1 MSTMIQSEYSIQISA
16 SYTQNP
22 KTADVPRPVWNP
34 KKVYNYLE
42 DMGEG
47 FIDYKRK
54 AVNYYR
60 SEFTKN
66 DTDGSISVDE
76 LKDEIKKY
84 MPEYTF
90 TNREPKDPV
99 KGKYYLYI
107 DDKQLNK
114 MASDPAYRARVFGL
128 MDSEL
133 QGKNG
138 YTLKYTS
145 GKNVTNYIA
154 GSIFSLAEANRSIE
168 GVGQMPGSEEIPY
181 HGSAVS
187 NMSCSTD
194 GRAQVRSQAYID
206 QILHPGK
213 CLAAKHSGRTLSD
226 TSSAKERAAQYRK
239 EHKLKL
245 QMEYKQWLENKTK
258 ADELQEKFLTDLN
271 GSDEDIHLF
280 DSRS

>member
-1 MSTMIQSEYSIQISA
+1 MSTMIQSGYSIQISA
-16 SYTQNP
+16 SYTKTV
-22 KTADVPRPVWNP
+22 KTADVPRPVWDS

-47 FIDYKRK
+47 FKEYKQK
-54 AVNYYR
+54 ATNYYR
-60 SEFTKN
+60 SDFAKN
-66 DTDGSISVDE
+66 CTDTPISVDE
-76 LKDEIKKY
+76 LKDQIKKY

-107 DDKQLNK
+107 DDSQLNK
-114 MASDPAYRARVFGL
+114 MASDPVYRARVFGL

-145 GKNVTNYIA
+145 GKNVTNSIA

-181 HGSAVS
+181 HGSACATIA
-187 NMSCSTD
+187 CSSE
-194 GRAQVRSQAYID
+194 GVARVRSRAYID
-206 QILHPGK
+206 QVMHPGK
-213 CLAAKHSGRTLSD
+213 CLAVKHTGRSISD
-226 TSSAKERAAQYRK
+226 TSFAKERAALYR
-239 EHKLKL
+239 ENHKLKVN
-245 QMEYKQWLENKTK
+245 MEYKQWLKDKTK
-258 ADELQEKFLTDLN
+258 ADELQERFLTDLN
-271 GSDEDIHLF
+271 ASDEDISIF

>member
-1 MSTMIQSEYSIQISA
+1 MSTMVQSEYSIQISV
-16 SYTQNP
+16 SYTKNT
-22 KTADVPRPVWNP
+22 KTANVPRPVWDP

-47 FIDYKRK
+47 FKEYKRK

-60 SEFTKN
+60 SEFAKN
-66 DTDGSISVDE
+66 GTDGPITVDE

-90 TNREPKDPV
+90 TSREPKDPI
-99 KGKYYLYI
+99 KGKFYLYI
-107 DDKQLNK
+107 DDSQLNK

-145 GKNVTNYIA
+145 GKNVTNSIA

-181 HGSAVS
+181 HGSAYAS
-187 NMSCSTD
+187 ISCSTE
-194 GRAQVRSQAYID
+194 GVARVRSQAYID
-206 QILHPGK
+206 QVMHPGK
-213 CLAAKHSGRTLSD
+213 CLATKHTGRSLSGI
-226 TSSAKERAAQYRK
+226 SSTEERAAKSR
-239 EHKLKL
+239 EAHKQKVR
-245 QMEYKQWLENKTK
+245 MEYKQWLEDKTK
-258 ADELQEKFLTDLN
+258 ADELQERFLTDLN
-271 GSDEDIHLF
+271 ASDVDISIF